1 MSPQN
6 LSLVSLNCFLVF
18 MCFFFFCFLCHSIFP
33 SNETET
39 EAAIALRCQEKA
51 TTLYFCPF
59 SEVEKGEKK
68 KKKKSRKPT
77 PLLSLFSLSL
87 CLPVFFFFFLTRHVS
102 K

>member
-18 MCFFFFCFLCHSIFP
+18 MCFFFFFCFLCHSIFP

-68 KKKKSRKPT
+68 KKKKAGSR
-77 PLLSLFSLSL
+77 LHYFRCSLFLFAYL
-87 CLPVFFFFFLTRHVS
+87 FFFFFSSLAM
-102 K
+102 

>member
-18 MCFFFFCFLCHSIFP
+18 MCFFFFFCFLCHSIFP

-51 TTLYFCPF
+51 TTLCFCPF

-68 KKKKSRKPT
+68 KKKKQEADST
-77 PLLSLFSLSL
+77 TFAVLSFSLPP
-87 CLPVFFFFFLTRHVS
+87 CIFFFFSLAM
-102 K
+102 